1 MTRAL
6 AIFLFVAA
14 VAFALG
20 PFATPG
26 FNGFEPDQ
34 FPIPQGDPPAQPA
47 GYAFAIWGVIYVWLI
62 VGAGFQLFARADTP
76 DWQPMRLPL
85 IVSLVLGAP
94 WLAVAQLSPVWATV
108 LIWLMWGFAV
118 LAFLRAPARDD
129 WFGHWPVG
137 LYAGWLTGAA
147 SVSLALL
154 AAGYGFTGPVTAAVL
169 VLLLALGLGL
179 AVIRAR
185 PSAPG
190 YPIALIWAL
199 IGVAVANWPDGSM
212 IALTLALL
220 ATVIL
225 ALFTLRQS

>member
-20 PFATPG
+20 PLATPG

-34 FPIPQGDPPAQPA
+34 FPIPQVGPPAQPA

-62 VGAGFQLFARADTP
+62 VGTGFQLLARADAP
-76 DWQPMRLPL
+76 DWQPVRLPL
-85 IVSLVLGAP
+85 TVSLVLGAP
-94 WLAVAQLSPVWATV
+94 WLAVAQLSPIWATV
-108 LIWLMWGFAV
+108 LIWLMWAFAV
-118 LAFLRAPARDD
+118 MAFLRAPARDD

-137 LYAGWLTGAA
+137 LYAGWLTAAA

-154 AAGYGFTGPVTAAVL
+154 AAGYGVTGPVTAAVL
-169 VLLLALGLGL
+169 VLLLALGLGF
-179 AVIRAR
+179 AIIRAR
-185 PSAPG
+185 SSAPG

-199 IGVAVANWPDGSM
+199 IGVAVANLSDGSM
-212 IALTLALL
+212 IALALALL
-220 ATVIL
+220 GAIAL
-225 ALFTLRQS
+225 AIFTLRQS

>member
-6 AIFLFVAA
+6 AIFLLVAA
-14 VAFALG
+14 LAFAMG
-20 PFATPG
+20 PLATPG

-34 FPIPQGDPPAQPA
+34 FPVPQVDPPAQPA
-47 GYAFAIWGVIYVWLI
+47 GYAFAIWGVIYAWLI
-62 VGAGFQLFARADTP
+62 VGAGFQLLARP
-76 DWQPMRLPL
+76 DAEDWRPLRLPL
-85 IVSLVLGAP
+85 IASLVLGAP
-94 WLAVAQLSPVWATV
+94 WLAVAQMSPVWATV

-154 AAGYGFTGPVTAAVL
+154 MAGYGLTGPVTAAVL

-185 PSAPG
+185 ASAPG
-190 YPIALIWAL
+190 YPVALIWAL

-212 IALTLALL
+212 LVLALALL
-220 ATVIL
+220 GALAL